1 MTQAALEPANV
12 AGQPLDRY
20 FHICAFFDSRDQ
32 EYAVLGSY
40 YREGLASNEKALHIV
55 APEVRSEHRERL
67 GAMGIDVAC
76 CEGKGQLQVVTPAE
90 TYLVDGKFDPDKM
103 LVNVE
108 KILEEARAQGYRRT
122 RIMGNMS
129 WALQGAP
136 GSERLIEYET
146 RVNEV
151 LSRMGQPAICVYDA
165 TRLTGGMMLD
175 ILRSHPL
182 TLVNGVV
189 HENPFFTPAEQ
200 FLSELRQRQL
210 RAAPKRPELTLV

>member
-1 MTQAALEPANV
+1 MTQLALEPASV
-12 AGQPLDRY
+12 AGTPLIRY

-40 YREGLASNEKALHIV
+40 YREGLESHEKALHIV

-67 GAMGIDVAC
+67 GAMGIDVARC
-76 CEGKGQLQVVTPAE
+76 ECEGRLQVVTPAE
-90 TYLVDGKFDPDKM
+90 TYLVDGEFDPDKM
-103 LVNVE
+103 LVNVDN
-108 KILEEARAQGYRRT
+108 ILSEAKAQGYRRT

-136 GSERLIEYET
+136 GSERLIEYEA

-151 LSRMGQPAICVYDA
+151 LSRTRQPAICVYDA
-165 TRLTGGMMLD
+165 TQLTGAMMLD

-189 HENPFFTPAEQ
+189 HENPFFTPPEQ
-200 FLSELRQRQL
+200 FLSELQRRQG
-210 RAAPKRPELTLV
+210 RATGTA